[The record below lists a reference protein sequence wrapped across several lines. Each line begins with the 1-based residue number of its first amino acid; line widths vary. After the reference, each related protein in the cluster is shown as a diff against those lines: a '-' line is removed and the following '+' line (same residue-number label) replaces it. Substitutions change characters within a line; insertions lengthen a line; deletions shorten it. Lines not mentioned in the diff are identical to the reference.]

1 VPLLDKRRLEL
12 DRTRNA
18 CGVRQ
23 AVPPR
28 QSSRHRGPNQHV
40 EKLAGPEAKRLA
52 GQTEDTRPAGTNNF
66 DFSPTA
72 QADFFD
78 SLDLLGPADDFD
90 NLGNLAGLQVI
101 EGDQLVHGMA

>member
-28 QSSRHRGPNQHV
+28 QSSRHRGP
-40 EKLAGPEAKRLA
+40 KLAGPEAKRLT
-52 GQTEDTRPAGTNNF
+52 GQTEDTRPAGTNDF
-66 DFSPTA
+66 DLSPAA

-90 NLGNLAGLQVI
+90 NLGNLASLQPV
-101 EGDQLVHGMA
+101 ERNQLVHARALPR